1 MIFYDFEVFKYN
13 WLVVLVDTDAKEET
27 VIVDDRDKM
36 TDFYN
41 EHKYD
46 IWVGYNSRHYDQ
58 YILKTIL
65 CGLNPKECNDY
76 IIVKGGEGWQFSKLL
91 RDFPLNNYDVMPNP
105 PVGLKTLEGFLGS
118 NIKETD
124 VDFNIDRKLTDSE
137 IAQTIEYCRHDVEQT
152 IEVFLERKSEFE
164 AQFNLVKLFDLPL
177 NMIGY
182 TEARITAQILGC
194 QKTDFKDE
202 YEYYFLPCIELKK
215 YKYVMDWFENAVKDN
230 TKEMNERFL
239 KSKSNR
245 DDASDPFWFKLSFYK
260 RKLETT
266 VAGIPHT
273 FGFGGLHGATAKPI
287 HTKGLILHV
296 DVGSYYPSMLLAW
309 GLVTRASTNDNYKL
323 VYDTRM
329 KLKHEGKKKEQA
341 PYKKLLNAL
350 SGAMKDETNPAY
362 DPRNNN
368 IMCINGQL
376 MLLDLIEHLEVVPGF
391 QLIQSNTDGL
401 IIQIPDTDEAFYQ
414 VDDICFD
421 WEKRCSTK
429 ICSILLELDTI
440 AEIYQKDVNNY
451 LWIDANGKVER
462 KGAYVKQLSRID
474 NDLPILNTALVNFM
488 VDHVPVERTINSC
501 DDVIQFQKVVKLSDK
516 YKWVEH
522 ERLDG
527 SNEEYTYKSYRV
539 FASKDPN
546 DGRLLKCGGSRGKP
560 EKFANTP
567 DHCFILNDS
576 VNGCTVPDTLDR
588 NWYIELAKKRL
599 KDFGL

>member
-1 MIFYDFEVFKYN
+1 
-13 WLVVLVDTDAKEET
+13 
-27 VIVDDRDKM
+27 
-36 TDFYN
+36 
-41 EHKYD
+41 
-46 IWVGYNSRHYDQ
+46 
-58 YILKTIL
+58 
-65 CGLNPKECNDY
+65 
-76 IIVKGGEGWQFSKLL
+76 
-91 RDFPLNNYDVMPNP
+91 
-105 PVGLKTLEGFLGS
+105 
-118 NIKETD
+118 
-124 VDFNIDRKLTDSE
+124 
-137 IAQTIEYCRHDVEQT
+137 
-152 IEVFLERKSEFE
+152 
-164 AQFNLVKLFDLPL
+164 
-177 NMIGY
+177 
-182 TEARITAQILGC
+182 
-194 QKTDFKDE
+194 
-202 YEYYFLPCIELKK
+202 
-215 YKYVMDWFENAVKDN
+215 
-230 TKEMNERFL
+230 
-239 KSKSNR
+239 
-245 DDASDPFWFKLSFYK
+245 
-260 RKLETT
+260 
-266 VAGIPHT
+266 
-273 FGFGGLHGATAKPI
+273 
-287 HTKGLILHV
+287 
-296 DVGSYYPSMLLAW
+296 
-309 GLVTRASTNDNYKL
+309 
-323 VYDTRM
+323 M

-527 SNEEYTYKSYRV
+527 NNEEYTYKSYRV

>member
-1 MIFYDFEVFKYN
+1 
-13 WLVVLVDTDAKEET
+13 
-27 VIVDDRDKM
+27 
-36 TDFYN
+36 
-41 EHKYD
+41 
-46 IWVGYNSRHYDQ
+46 
-58 YILKTIL
+58 
-65 CGLNPKECNDY
+65 
-76 IIVKGGEGWQFSKLL
+76 
-91 RDFPLNNYDVMPNP
+91 
-105 PVGLKTLEGFLGS
+105 
-118 NIKETD
+118 
-124 VDFNIDRKLTDSE
+124 
-137 IAQTIEYCRHDVEQT
+137 
-152 IEVFLERKSEFE
+152 
-164 AQFNLVKLFDLPL
+164 
-177 NMIGY
+177 
-182 TEARITAQILGC
+182 
-194 QKTDFKDE
+194 
-202 YEYYFLPCIELKK
+202 
-215 YKYVMDWFENAVKDN
+215 MDWFENAVKDN

-527 SNEEYTYKSYRV
+527 NNEEYTYKSYRV